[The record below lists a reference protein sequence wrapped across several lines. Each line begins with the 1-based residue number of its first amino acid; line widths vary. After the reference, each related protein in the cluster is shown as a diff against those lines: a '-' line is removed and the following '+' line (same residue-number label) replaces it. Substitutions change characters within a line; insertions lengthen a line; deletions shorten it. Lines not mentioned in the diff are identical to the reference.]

1 MEAVECIIP
10 DGVNIP
16 TSQVRSGMEGETAVS
31 IDNKKSHDN
40 QYMENCSFEVDA
52 LLLLPGEGQG
62 DLRGSII
69 GSGIESTAPYTLDGS
84 GIDR

>member
-1 MEAVECIIP
+1 MKNIMVEEIDTCRGIQLSGLPLEGKGIHLEAVECIIP

-40 QYMENCSFEVDA
+40 N
-52 LLLLPGEGQG
+52 
-62 DLRGSII
+62 
-69 GSGIESTAPYTLDGS
+69 
-84 GIDR
+84 